1 MDSQLLLYLIL
12 GIIIVDYLFDQT
24 LDFLNLR
31 HSKSELPEALKG
43 IYNEE
48 EYAKSQKYQKA
59 QSKFSF
65 FTSAFSTLLSFAII
79 WFGGFGFLDAYLSN
93 YISDPIMLSLSF
105 FGVLFILSDLINLP
119 FQLYG
124 TFGIETKF
132 GFNKTTPKTFVLDKV
147 KGYLLAG
154 IIGFI
159 LGYAVL
165 WLIQFFGDN
174 FWIYALILVAGFT
187 LFMNLFYTSLILP
200 LFNKLSPLEEGELKR
215 RIEDYASKVD
225 FPLDNILVIDGSKR
239 SSKANA
245 FFSGLGRKK
254 KVVLY
259 DTLINEQSEEEL
271 VAVLA
276 HEVGHYKKKHIVLS
290 LVLSVVQ
297 MAITFYV
304 MSLLIFSKEMSLALG
319 GTEIAIHLNLIAF
332 GLLYSPISRVTG
344 LLMNMLSRK
353 NEFEADEYAAKTYAA
368 IPLQNALKKLSVT
381 SLSNLTP
388 HPAYVFVNYSHP
400 PLLKRLK
407 AMDKFKL
414 RSE

>member
-1 MDSQLLLYLIL
+1 MDSQQLLYLIL
-12 GIIIVDYLFDQT
+12 GIIIFDYLFDQT
-24 LDFLNLR
+24 LDYLNLK
-31 HSKSELPEALKG
+31 HSKSVLPDELKG
-43 IYNEE
+43 IYNDE
-48 EYAKSQKYQKA
+48 EYAKSQDYQKA

-65 FTSAFSTLLSFAII
+65 ITSGFSTALSVAII
-79 WFGGFGFLDAYLSN
+79 AFGGFGLIDTFLGG
-93 YISDPIMLSLSF
+93 YISNPILLSLGF

-119 FQLYG
+119 FQLYS
-124 TFGIETKF
+124 TFGIEAKF
-132 GFNKTTPKTFVLDKV
+132 GFNKTTPKTFVLDKL
-147 KGYLLAG
+147 KGYVLAG
-154 IIGFI
+154 IIGFL

-165 WLIQFFGDN
+165 WLIDSLGVN

-200 LFNKLSPLEEGELKR
+200 LFNKLAPLEDGVLKSQ
-215 RIEDYASKVD
+215 IESYAKKVD

-245 FFSGLGRKK
+245 FFSGLGKKK

-259 DTLINEQSEEEL
+259 DTLIEKQTEEEL

-290 LVLSVVQ
+290 LILSIVQ
-297 MAITFYV
+297 MAITFFV
-304 MSLLIFSKEMSLALG
+304 MSLLIFNKEMSLALG
-319 GTEIAIHLNLIAF
+319 GSDLAIHLNLIAF

-353 NEFEADEYAAKTYAA
+353 NEFEADEYASKTYAPA
-368 IPLQNALKKLSVT
+368 PLQSALKKLSVT

-388 HPAYVFVNYSHP
+388 HPAYVYVNYSHP

-407 AMDKFKL
+407 ALDKFK
-414 RSE
+414 